1 MDCVVV
7 TYNSA
12 PDLKGFIACDSIR
25 QWFDRIIVVDNAS
38 SDDSVELAREA
49 GFDVIELGANLGYA
63 AASNAG
69 IRASDSEIVTLMNA
83 DIRADACGDFLSLIA
98 NFLDPEVA
106 VAAPTLILPSGE
118 IQDSARQVPRPHE
131 LVVRRWLDRKRG
143 QVRPTDASEVPW
155 VVGACMLI
163 RKEAFDAVGGFDERY
178 PLYFEDVDFC
188 VRLTEAGW
196 KTLYDPTVRMDHF
209 HRGDSRKSLLGA
221 STRRHV
227 RSAAR
232 FYAQHPSYALGR
244 AA

>member
-12 PDLKGFIACDSIR
+12 RDLEGFVDCESILDS
-25 QWFDRIIVVDNAS
+25 FDRIVVVDNAS
-38 SDDSVELAREA
+38 TDNSVAIARAA
-49 GFDVIELGANLGYA
+49 GFEVIERSSNDGYA
-63 AASNAG
+63 AAANAG
-69 IRASDSEIVTLMNA
+69 IRASEGEIVALLNA
-83 DIRADACGDFLSLIA
+83 DIRASACCDFLSLTT
-98 NFLDPEVA
+98 NFLDPNVG

-118 IQDSARQVPRPHE
+118 IQDSAREVPRPHE

-143 QVRPTDASEVPW
+143 QMRPTDASAVPW

-163 RKEAFDAVGGFDERY
+163 RREAFDAVGGFDERY

-188 VRLTEAGW
+188 VRLAESGW
-196 KTLYDPTVRMDHF
+196 QTVYDPTVRMDHF
-209 HRGDSRKSLLGA
+209 HQGESRKSLLGA

-232 FYAQHPSYALGR
+232 FYAQHPGYALGR
-244 AA
+244 VA